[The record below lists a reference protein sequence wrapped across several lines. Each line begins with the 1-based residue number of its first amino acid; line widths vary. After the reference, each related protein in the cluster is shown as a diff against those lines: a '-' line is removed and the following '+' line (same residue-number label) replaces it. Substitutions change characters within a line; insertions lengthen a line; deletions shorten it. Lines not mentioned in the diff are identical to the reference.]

1 MSLGSFL
8 KGAVKG
14 IVNVASDFIP
24 GGSLIKAGVDL
35 LLPEAKHNFP
45 VAKSSSGGGNMLPA
59 VIGAG
64 STALTTFGGSQIA
77 LPSLAAAG
85 VAATTAAGV
94 AGGNLPW
101 WQGPGGKA
109 QMPWNDPRI
118 PDYLKQFA
126 LDDAYLKPYYRAPK
140 GYVVLKDS
148 QGRPFAVN
156 KAMARAMGL
165 WKPSAKPPI
174 SATDYK
180 HFKRNKTIEKKLKKI
195 AGPLLRKHTTRTAT
209 TSKRR

>member
-1 MSLGSFL
+1 
-8 KGAVKG
+8 
-14 IVNVASDFIP
+14 
-24 GGSLIKAGVDL
+24 
-35 LLPEAKHNFP
+35 
-45 VAKSSSGGGNMLPA
+45 MLPA

-64 STALTTFGGSQIA
+64 SQALTTFAGSQIA

-101 WQGPGGKA
+101 WQGPGGKL

-148 QGRPFAVN
+148 SGRPFAVN
-156 KAMARAMGL
+156 KQIARSMGL

-180 HFKRNKTIEKKLKKI
+180 HLKRNKVLEKKLKKI
-195 AGPLLRKHTTRTAT
+195 AGKLLTKSHSSRGTTTR
-209 TSKRR
+209 KRK